1 MNCKNKI
8 FFNKTAFLSLFSFR
22 QWGTFVMST
31 EANDL
36 IQALMK
42 RAKAHR
48 LLNIVQSLT
57 IALVLVFSSQS
68 ALAQGWE
75 ATFGGDK
82 EDYGTAILQTID
94 EGYVAVGYSESFGSD
109 NDFDIYLVRTDVDGT
124 PLWERIYDEGYI
136 ERAYDIILLDDGD
149 LLILGDINEAN
160 GNVAGTPSEVYLLRV
175 DPLGNFVSSIRFEN
189 DGFFQSGREIIRTSD
204 GGYAIIGASANPVLD
219 QSDILVIK
227 LDANAEEEW
236 RRIYGTPY
244 SDVGQGIV
252 EVNGG
257 YAFAAN
263 VKNGGNFPDNDVAIY
278 RIDAAGNQIAARF
291 YGDGQENNEDVNDLI
306 KTQDGNLLL
315 VGSSNNF
322 NNTYIIKSDLNGD
335 TLWTRKLEVSLF
347 GEELYG
353 VTELEDG
360 SIVATGYSELNEST
374 PEILLLKMSP
384 TGDLVWQRNL
394 SEEFSDWRFGVDVV
408 ETVDK
413 GFIIAGYNSLSQGFI
428 NDLSIIRVDGEG
440 NYFTNLLQGK
450 VFWSQDGCNP
460 FQDGDT
466 PLKDWLVAV
475 EGDNG
480 RFIGTTDEQGHYRIP
495 VDIGEY
501 TVRLLPK
508 NDAWNICSPASFPV
522 SFTAS
527 YDSLVYNF
535 PVRSIPDA
543 CPVLS
548 VETGVGPLQAC
559 TQVDYLVEYCNDGS
573 ATATDAY
580 VEIFLDDE
588 LTYVTASVDT
598 SLETSNSIIVRLG
611 DLAPLTCGSFTITV
625 DVACGDVQELQSVI
639 VSANI
644 YPNGY
649 CGPIDPNW
657 DMSSIQ
663 VTGRCEDNNIIFT
676 AKNVGTGPTS
686 ERLGFVIVEDQVLFL
701 EGQDDTGVDILN
713 PGEEMEVPIGGIQP
727 NQMGSTYRFIVEQT
741 QGHPGNNYPTV
752 VVEGCTL
759 DGEEEYTTGQVTQ
772 FPENDQDPYVDIN
785 VQEILSTLGTA
796 NILIGHPKGYQ
807 DSIITSN
814 TDIEYTVLFANTE
827 SDTLNRLVIRDTLP
841 EALDLATLAV
851 GPASHPY
858 TFEIY
863 NSGVLKIT
871 FDDLNLIPAD
881 SSGSETDSR
890 GYVKFTLSQK
900 PNLPI
905 GTVIENRAAVYFD
918 YIAPDITNSIRYS
931 LACEDFLVE
940 GCLAVELTEPPV
952 KKGLNIRVQPNPFHS
967 SAIITIDDCECNQ
980 LEIVIR
986 DAAGRQLRRE
996 KFNGSS
1002 FTLQRNNLPAGLYF
1016 LEIYTDKQILQT
1028 GKLLVQ

>member
-1 MNCKNKI
+1 MRYKSTI
-8 FFNKTAFLSLFSFR
+8 FFNKTTFLSLFSFQ

-48 LLNIVQSLT
+48 LLNIVQSFA
-57 IALVLVFSSQS
+57 IALLLVLSGQS

-75 ATFGGDK
+75 ATFGGDN
-82 EDYGTAILQTID
+82 EDYGTAILQMID

-136 ERAYDIILLDDGD
+136 EHAYDIILLDDGD

-160 GNVAGTPSEVYLLRV
+160 GSAAGTPSEVYLLRV
-175 DPLGNFVSSIRFEN
+175 NPLGEVRSSIRFEN
-189 DGFFQSGREIIRTSD
+189 NGFFQSGREIIRTND
-204 GGYAIIGASANPVLD
+204 GGYAIIGSSANPAMD
-219 QSDILVIK
+219 QSDILMIK
-227 LDANAEEEW
+227 LDANAEEQW

-244 SDVGQGIV
+244 PDAGQGIV
-252 EVNGG
+252 EINGG
-257 YAFAAN
+257 YAIAAN

-278 RIDAAGNQIAARF
+278 RLDAAGNQIAARF

-335 TLWTRKLEVSLF
+335 TLWTRELEVSLF

-384 TGDLVWQRNL
+384 TGELVWQRNL
-394 SEEFSDWRFGVDVV
+394 SEEFSDWRFGLDVV
-408 ETVDK
+408 ETIDK
-413 GFIIAGYNSLSQGFI
+413 GFIIAGHNSLSQGFI

-440 NYFTNLLQGK
+440 NYFTNLIQGK

-460 FQDGDT
+460 FEDGDT
-466 PLKDWLVAV
+466 PLKDWLVEV
-475 EGDNG
+475 DGNNG

-495 VDIGEY
+495 VDIGNY
-501 TVRLLPK
+501 TVSLLPK
-508 NDAWNICSPASFPV
+508 NNAWNICSPASFPV

-573 ATATDAY
+573 ATAADVY
-580 VEIFLDDE
+580 VEIFLDEE

-625 DVACGDVQELQSVI
+625 DVACEDVENLQSVI
-639 VSANI
+639 VSTNI
-644 YPNGY
+644 YPNEY

-657 DMSSIQ
+657 DMSSIE
-663 VTGRCEDNNIIFT
+663 VTGRCEGSDIIFT
-676 AKNVGTGPTS
+676 ARNVGDAPTD
-686 ERLGFVIVEDQVLFL
+686 GTQNFVIIEDQLLFRDGTVPTL
-701 EGQDDTGVDILN
+701 DPD
-713 PGEEMEVPIGGIQP
+713 EEEPIGDPIPASMLGA
-727 NQMGSTYRFIVEQT
+727 TYRLIVEQVE
-741 QGHPGNNYPTV
+741 GHPGNNYPTV

-759 DGEEEYTTGQVTQ
+759 EGEGGYTTGQVTQ
-772 FPENDQDPYVDIN
+772 FPENDQDPYVDID
-785 VQEILSTLGTA
+785 VQEILNTFGTA
-796 NILIGHPKGYQ
+796 NLLIGHPKGYQ
-807 DSIITSN
+807 DSIITTN

-841 EALDLATLAV
+841 EELDLATLAA

-871 FDDLNLIPAD
+871 FNDLNLLPAD
-881 SSGSETDSR
+881 GSGSEIDSR

-900 PNLPI
+900 PNLPL

-918 YIAPDITNSIRYS
+918 YVAPDITNSIRYS

-952 KKGLNIRVQPNPFHS
+952 REGLNIRVQPNPFHS

-980 LEIVIR
+980 LEMVLR
-986 DAAGRQLRRE
+986 DVAGREMRRE
-996 KFNGSS
+996 KFNGTS
-1002 FTLQRNNLPAGLYF
+1002 FTLQRDNLPAGLYF